1 MSMKRINQLFGCILL
16 AFFLFMAYTA
26 RTTLTY
32 WTEGSVIGPGS
43 GFFPFWISMI
53 LSALTLYWLIQITT
67 RPGEEMPKDFIP
79 PRHEGILVLLVFMDM
94 ILFVAI
100 MDYIGFPVA
109 MFIFLMV
116 MVATLGERALRNMI
130 YYVIFS
136 GAITAFFV
144 IVFGQWLEVAF
155 PKTQIGIL
163 KAIGL

>member
-1 MSMKRINQLFGCILL
+1 MSMKHVNQVFGSILL
-16 AFFLFMAYTA
+16 IVFLFMAYTA

-32 WTEGSVIGPGS
+32 WTEGSTIGPGS

-53 LSALTLYWLIQITT
+53 LSALTVYWLIQITI

-79 PRHEGILVLLVFMDM
+79 PRHEGMLLLLVFMDLV
-94 ILFVAI
+94 LFAAI
-100 MDYIGFPVA
+100 VDYTGFPVA

-116 MVATLGERALRNMI
+116 MVATLGERTLHNMI
-130 YYVIFS
+130 YYAIFS